1 VRRLIDLSHEI
12 SDGLVTY
19 PGLPAPQIDEYLTRE
34 ASQARYAPGTEFSIG
49 RITMIANTGT
59 YLDTPFHRFADGF
72 DLTGLKLEQL
82 VDLEGLLVRVV
93 GEAGRRIG
101 TARLDG
107 LDVKGKAV
115 LIHTGWDR
123 HWATPAYG
131 VDHPFLTA
139 EAATWLAERGAAL
152 VGIDSL
158 NIDDG
163 ADGERPA
170 HTTLL
175 RAGIPI
181 VEHLTG
187 LEALPTSGF
196 RFTAVPARVRGMGTW
211 PVRAF
216 ATIGDGR

>member
-1 VRRLIDLSHEI
+1 MRRLIDLSHEI